1 MQRIALTLF
10 FFGTVWKCTAQY
22 QWKLQRSSEG
32 IKVFVSDVAGSS
44 FKAVKVECT
53 FTGTY
58 GKLISILTNVPQHN
72 KWIYNCK
79 TSYLLKKVGP
89 LDIIYYSETS
99 MPWPISNRDA
109 VIQLEI
115 DTENLPNHLTISGKG
130 QPKYIPEKQ
139 GKARVPHYV
148 ANWRVTMPTPQTIS
162 ITYILQIDPGGIP
175 PGLSNMFVDK
185 GPFETFKNLR
195 EMLKK

>member
-10 FFGTVWKCTAQY
+10 FIGTIWKCEAQY

-53 FTGTY
+53 FTGSY
-58 GKLISILTNVPQHN
+58 GKLISILTNVSQHN

-79 TSYLLKKVGP
+79 TSYLLKKLGP
-89 LDIIYYSETS
+89 HDIIYYSETS

-109 VIQLEI
+109 VIRLEI
-115 DTENLPNHLTISGKG
+115 STENLPDHLTITGKG
-130 QPKYIPEKQ
+130 QPKYLSEKQ
-139 GKARVPHYV
+139 GKVRVPHYV
-148 ANWRVTMPTPQTIS
+148 ANWKVTMPTPQTIS